1 MKREAKILPNS
12 IIEERRKELKIS
24 REEVC
29 KYVGIC
35 LKTYYSYTV
44 VQKPIPSD
52 KLIKFCEI
60 LKCSTDY
67 LLGIKKY
74 THISVTDNKGALLA
88 DISQNKI
95 IEHSNCKVIL
105 T

>member
-1 MKREAKILPNS
+1 MPNS
-12 IIEERRKELKIS
+12 IIEQRRKDLKIS
-24 REEVC
+24 REDVC

-44 VQKPIPSD
+44 AQKPIPSD
-52 KLIKFCEI
+52 NLIKFSEI
-60 LKCSTDY
+60 LNCSIDY

-74 THISVTDNKGALLA
+74 THITVTDNKGVLLA
-88 DISQNKI
+88 DISQSKI
-95 IEHSNCKVIL
+95 IEHRNCKVIL